1 MTQKEEGG
9 WWEGTLAGTT
19 GWFPSNYVKEHK
31 AQGIIMDVK
40 TSPVKLPVDLTA
52 QQKVYRNLV
61 LKDLIDSE
69 KAHVAE
75 LQTLINNFLHPLEK
89 SEM

>member
-1 MTQKEEGG
+1 MFIIINTRSDFGVTSYYVFLFFN
-9 WWEGTLAGTT
+9 TLLTLFDFVDENKSLG
-19 GWFPSNYVKEHK
+19 
-31 AQGIIMDVK
+31 
-40 TSPVKLPVDLTA
+40 KLPVDLST

-69 KAHVAE
+69 KANVAE

-89 SEM
+89 SDV

>member
-1 MTQKEEGG
+1 VSLLEVNSLVG
-9 WWEGTLAGTT
+9 
-19 GWFPSNYVKEHK
+19 
-31 AQGIIMDVK
+31 K
-40 TSPVKLPVDLTA
+40 TSPTKLPPELVA

-75 LQTLINNFLHPLEK
+75 LVGLLKNFLHPLEK
-89 SEM
+89 SDM